1 MDPSGGAEKSG
12 REHGIAV
19 RLRHA
24 LLIALIF
31 ALLFVDIGTAFVTLR
46 HDALGTAEIA
56 TTAGITVVVTPEGR
70 YSVTSRTL
78 SWTFGGDTGQPLA
91 HADVRA
97 GVDSIGPYR
106 EIVFDYQ
113 AHGPRQSSIRAYEN
127 QPAILFSTT
136 YLAAAPNSDGFPHF
150 TSYPAV
156 PYHLSYADK
165 GFAPKQWNWQ
175 GTQGPLLG
183 FDPQG
188 RAFLLSPASH
198 ELSARLAATADG
210 SITSGIVPA
219 IHRLPADF
227 TQRTLL
233 VAGSGINDVYATWG
247 SVMLALAGKRPADPE
262 GDVTLRTLGYWTDNG
277 AAYYYHFNPSL
288 GYAGTLLAVQREL
301 AARGITLG
309 YMQLDSWWYPK
320 SPNDSWQ
327 GGTQAY
333 KRGGEFTY
341 AAAPDLFPDGL
352 AAFQRQLGLPL
363 VVHARWIDA
372 SSPLRQ
378 QYTVSNNVITDPAFW
393 QTTMAY
399 LQSSGVVTYEQDWLS
414 DQATA
419 QQNLS
424 DPYAFLGNMADQAA
438 ARGLTI
444 QYCMATPNDF
454 LQSASYPALTTI
466 RVSNDRFTRSH
477 WDDFLYTS
485 RLASALGLLPFS
497 DVFMSAEPVNLLL
510 ATLSAG
516 MVGIGD
522 QLGAT
527 NTGNLLQA
535 VRPDGVIV
543 KPDAPAVPIDATYLA
558 DAQQSNAPMV
568 AATYSDHMGLREA
581 YVVAYQRR
589 GGHGDITFSPNS
601 LGVAGE
607 AYVYNYFTD
616 TGTLVPAGQ
625 SFRDITD
632 PDTAYYIVAPVG
644 PSGIA
649 LLGDAGK
656 FVAAS
661 RQRITALADDGIVH
675 ATLSF
680 AAGERA
686 VTLYGY
692 APSAPRVI
700 ATQGKAGR
708 VHYDPATHRFRV
720 SVSPGADLT
729 AALTLS
735 LGS

>member
-1 MDPSGGAEKSG
+1 MERSSSPGSST
-12 REHGIAV
+12 
-19 RLRHA
+19 RLRRA

-31 ALLFVDIGTAFVTLR
+31 ALLFIDVGTAFVTLQ
-46 HDALGTAEIA
+46 HDALGAAEI
-56 TTAGITVVVTPEGR
+56 TTTSGITVVVRPDGH

-78 SWTFGGDTGQPLA
+78 SWTFGGATGQPLA
-91 HADVRA
+91 RADVRA
-97 GVDSIGPYR
+97 GADGIGPYR

-127 QPAILFSTT
+127 QPDVLFSTT
-136 YLAAAPNSDGFPHF
+136 YLTAAPNSDGFPHL

-183 FDPQG
+183 LDGQH

-198 ELSARLAATADG
+198 ELSARLAANADG

-219 IHRLPADF
+219 IHTLPANF

-233 VAGSGINDVYATWG
+233 VAGTSINGVYATWG
-247 SVMLALAGKRPADPE
+247 HALLALAGKRPTDPE

-277 AAYYYHFNPSL
+277 AAYYYRFSQSL
-288 GYAGTLLAVQREL
+288 GYAGTLLAIQREL
-301 AARGITLG
+301 AARGVTLG

-327 GGTQAY
+327 GDTHAY
-333 KRGGEFTY
+333 QRGGEYTY
-341 AAAPDLFPDGL
+341 SAATDIFPGGL

-378 QYTVSNNVITDPAFW
+378 QYTTSDNVITDPAFW

-399 LQSSGVVTYEQDWLS
+399 LQSSGVVTFEQDWLGGP
-414 DQATA
+414 AKA

-424 DPYAFLGNMADQAA
+424 DPYAFFGNMASQAA
-438 ARGLTI
+438 AHGLTI
-444 QYCMATPNDF
+444 QYCTATPNDF
-454 LQSASYPALTTI
+454 LQSTSYPALTTI
-466 RVSNDRFTRSH
+466 RVSSDRFRRSH

-497 DVFMSAEPVNLLL
+497 DVFMSDESVNLLL

-522 QLGAT
+522 PLGAT
-527 NTGNLLQA
+527 NTHNLLQA

-543 KPDAPAVPIDATYLA
+543 KPDAPVVPIDATYLA
-558 DAQQSNAPMV
+558 DAQQLNAPMV
-568 AATYSDHMGLREA
+568 AASYSDHTGLREA
-581 YVVAYQRR
+581 YVVAYQRH
-589 GGHGDITFSPNS
+589 GGHGDIGFSPNA
-601 LGVAGE
+601 LGVAGD

-625 SFRDITD
+625 SFRDATD

-661 RQRITALADDGIVH
+661 RQRITALADDGVIH

-692 APSAPRVI
+692 APSAPRVSV
-700 ATQGKAGR
+700 TQGSAGR
-708 VHYDPATHRFRV
+708 VRYDPATHVFRV

-735 LGS
+735 LSS